1 MQQHRFLKPDHARC
15 VAIMQCFRDL
25 CIRLLIVIQRTRQ
38 SLRLDTHTL
47 SVLARLGLDSIDP
60 MIAPSHQRQIFMEDL
75 PVQPEPRQLPAYS
88 SERVPTIRPS
98 TSDIELPPISNPPEP
113 NLLHDQNQTRQYLT
127 QQSYP
132 SDRPYERN
140 IHLDQA
146 VALGSQ
152 DSNNDILGHQEILTD
167 YNSGGLNL
175 TGQPEDIFTGHLF

>member
-1 MQQHRFLKPDHARC
+1 M
-15 VAIMQCFRDL
+15 
-25 CIRLLIVIQRTRQ
+25 
-38 SLRLDTHTL
+38 
-47 SVLARLGLDSIDP
+47 
-60 MIAPSHQRQIFMEDL
+60 
-75 PVQPEPRQLPAYS
+75 
-88 SERVPTIRPS
+88 PS

-127 QQSYP
+127 QKSYP

-140 IHLDQA
+140 IHLDQP

-175 TGQPEDIFTGHLF
+175 TGQPEDIFASHLF